1 MIIPSID
8 IMDGRAVQLRQGRE
22 KVLEGPPPLELAS
35 KFALFGEIAV
45 IDLDAA
51 LGLGSN
57 RDLVASLCRRADC
70 RVGGGIRTVQDAREI
85 VSMGAVKVIVG
96 TRAFDG
102 DALDRAFLEEL
113 SAAVGRSRVLVA
125 VDALEGEIVT
135 RGWKHRTG
143 LDLFDAVEEIETCA
157 GGLLFTC
164 VEKEGCL
171 QGTDMKTIERLRQ
184 RVRGRLT
191 IAGGVTT
198 MDEVRALAGL
208 GVDVQLGM
216 ALYTGRITL
225 EEGFIESLDWSKGLI
240 PTVACDEAGQVL
252 MLAYSSRESL
262 RKTFQ
267 TGTMWYFSRSRSRL
281 WMKGETSGNTQ
292 ALSALRADCDRDTV
306 LASVR
311 QKGPA
316 CHLGEKSCFGDRRFS
331 WHELYAVVE
340 DRLKNPVEGSY
351 TATLTDRTVREKILE
366 EAREVVEAAERDH
379 VTWEA
384 ADVLYFLTVL
394 MAREGVGIGDVMNEL
409 WRRRKK

>member
-8 IMDGRAVQLRQGRE
+8 IMDGRAVQLRQGRD
-22 KVLEGPPPLELAS
+22 KVLDGPPPLELAS
-35 KFALFGEIAV
+35 KFGVFGEIAV

-51 LGLGSN
+51 LGRGGN
-57 RDLVASLCRRADC
+57 RDLLAALCRRADC
-70 RVGGGIRTVQDAREI
+70 RVGGGIRTVEDAREI
-85 VSMGAVKVIVG
+85 VSMGAARIIVG
-96 TRAFDG
+96 TRAFDK
-102 DALDRAFLEEL
+102 DALDRAFLDEL
-113 SAAVGRSRVLVA
+113 AAAVGRGRITIA
-125 VDALEGEIVT
+125 VDALDGEIVT

-143 LDLFDAVEEIETCA
+143 LRLLDKVEEIEAYA

-171 QGTDMKTIERLRQ
+171 QGTDMDLIGKLRQ

-191 IAGGVTT
+191 VAGGVTS
-198 MDEVRALAGL
+198 MDEIRALAGL

-225 EEGFIESLDWSKGLI
+225 EQGFVESLDWSKGLI
-240 PTVACDEAGQVL
+240 PTVTCDEAGQVL

-262 RKTFQ
+262 QRTFQ
-267 TGTMWYFSRSRSRL
+267 TGTMWYFSRSRDRL

-292 ALSALRADCDRDTV
+292 ALVALRADCDRDTI
-306 LASVR
+306 LAAV
-311 QKGPA
+311 KPGGPA
-316 CHLGEKSCFGDRRFS
+316 CHLGDYSCFGRRRFS

-340 DRLKNPVEGSY
+340 DRLKNPVQGSY
-351 TATLTDRTVREKILE
+351 TASLTDSTVREKILE

-384 ADVLYFLTVL
+384 ADVLYFVTVL
-394 MAREGVGIGDVMNEL
+394 MAREGVSIEDVMNEL
-409 WRRRKK
+409 RRRRKP